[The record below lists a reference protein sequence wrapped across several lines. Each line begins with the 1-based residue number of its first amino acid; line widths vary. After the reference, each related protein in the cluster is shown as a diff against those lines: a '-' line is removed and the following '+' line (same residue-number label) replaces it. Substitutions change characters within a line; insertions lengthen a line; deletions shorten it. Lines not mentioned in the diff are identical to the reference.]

1 MLVTRSDNHSALESL
16 RLVPDPKSYP
26 LGPLPSGY
34 VVPIV
39 DRLTQRPADAPQ
51 VVADPEAG
59 WTALIDR
66 LGADLEQGAQL
77 LPQQLKIALLGLRTL
92 RPMNVRGYER
102 LGRAEGLEALFVE
115 SAVADAAAASGL
127 DKRKVLDLLLALVDR
142 PNRRKGEPRSADQ
155 LVATAGIAP
164 DRAPMIAT
172 ALKVLEAREL
182 VRTTSTGWQLDHD
195 YLARGILRAEANAER
210 WRTRLAQLARQHE
223 AASGIWGW
231 WRTLLTPWEQVSFLA
246 AWLRGRRPYGAHASF
261 ARTSVVRLLPPAGAA
276 LAGMLVI
283 YVVDDY
289 LTSSTPLNVLSY
301 DQSLSDD
308 EASAFVAIAQD
319 GPVARGFFAWRS
331 FNDLNDARKAA
342 GKAPAVAR
350 AITRLDARA
359 AGHFRDRLVVP
370 AVLFLS
376 RRSATMPLK
385 PWAASTP
392 LLACWTP

>member
-1 MLVTRSDNHSALESL
+1 MLLDQIDDYQLRHRERFLTAELHTWQPTSATLAASRFWRWIAAVLKRRQLGTMLVTRSDNHSALESL

-26 LGPLPSGY
+26 LGRLPSGY

-39 DRLTQRPADAPQ
+39 DRLTQRSADAPQ

-77 LPQQLKIALLGLRTL
+77 LPQQLKVALLGLRTL
-92 RPMNVRGYER
+92 RPVNVRGYER

-127 DKRKVLDLLLALVDR
+127 DNRKVLDLLLALVDR

-155 LVATAGIAP
+155 LVSTAGVPP

-195 YLARGILRAEANAER
+195 TGTRHPQGRGQRRAVAHAPCPACQTARGGLGH
-210 WRTRLAQLARQHE
+210 LGL
-223 AASGIWGW
+223 
-231 WRTLLTPWEQVSFLA
+231 V
-246 AWLRGRRPYGAHASF
+246 AHAADAMGAGELPGRVASRPPTLRRACDF

-276 LAGMLVI
+276 LALMLVI
-283 YVVDDY
+283 YAVDDY
-289 LTSSTPLNVLSY
+289 LTSSTPL
-301 DQSLSDD
+301 
-308 EASAFVAIAQD
+308 
-319 GPVARGFFAWRS
+319 RS
-331 FNDLNDARKAA
+331 
-342 GKAPAVAR
+342 
-350 AITRLDARA
+350 
-359 AGHFRDRLVVP
+359 
-370 AVLFLS
+370 
-376 RRSATMPLK
+376 
-385 PWAASTP
+385 
-392 LLACWTP
+392 